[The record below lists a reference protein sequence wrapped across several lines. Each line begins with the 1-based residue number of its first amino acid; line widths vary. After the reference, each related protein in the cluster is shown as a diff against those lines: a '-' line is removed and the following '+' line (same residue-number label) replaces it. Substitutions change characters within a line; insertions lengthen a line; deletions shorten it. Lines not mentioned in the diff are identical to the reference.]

1 MSGAG
6 NTCSPDYSFWQVGT
20 RTQYSPTPWLDLGV
34 DTTYTRLNTAYRG
47 SNVTLAGNGAQP
59 GGVYSIDDQN
69 VWTVMAR
76 AQFKF
81 LPGN

>member
-1 MSGAG
+1 
-6 NTCSPDYSFWQVGT
+6 
-20 RTQYSPTPWLDLGV
+20 
-34 DTTYTRLNTAYRG
+34 
-47 SNVTLAGNGAQP
+47 VTLAGNGAQP
-59 GGVYSIDDQN
+59 GGATFTIDNQN